1 MVQTRLPHN
10 IKGEVMVLDDLVNKK
25 GYRAI
30 ENKNTERMR
39 RAENERNND
48 FPQKREKK

>member
-1 MVQTRLPHN
+1 MQTRLPHN

-30 ENKNTERMR
+30 ENKKYRKNE
-39 RAENERNND
+39 ENR
-48 FPQKREKK
+48 K